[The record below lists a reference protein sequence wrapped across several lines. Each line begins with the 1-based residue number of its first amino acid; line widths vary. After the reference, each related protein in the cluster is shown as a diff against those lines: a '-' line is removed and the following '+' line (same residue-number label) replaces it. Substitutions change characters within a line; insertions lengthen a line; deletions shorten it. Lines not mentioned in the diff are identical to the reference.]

1 MNNIPYIDILILAM
15 VAIFI
20 INRLRNTLGKKT
32 GNEHDIADKFTRGG
46 KSNLKES
53 SPDKVSKANFE
64 EVNQENSQQIFHEN
78 PGISNELSKI
88 HKIDPSFTVDEFII
102 GAKKAF
108 EFIIN
113 KYSDENI
120 KPLKKLLS
128 ADIFKMFDKQINNRA
143 KKNENL
149 DVSIIGIKEAKI
161 EAASI
166 KSSIASIKVK
176 FSSEQVQVI
185 KNDKGKIVSGD
196 GNQILSI
203 VESWFF
209 SKDLKRKDPNWIL
222 EKIEESN

>member
-1 MNNIPYIDILILAM
+1 M
-15 VAIFI
+15 
-20 INRLRNTLGKKT
+20 
-32 GNEHDIADKFTRGG
+32 
-46 KSNLKES
+46 
-53 SPDKVSKANFE
+53 
-64 EVNQENSQQIFHEN
+64 
-78 PGISNELSKI
+78 
-88 HKIDPSFTVDEFII
+88 
-102 GAKKAF
+102 
-108 EFIIN
+108 
-113 KYSDENI
+113 
-120 KPLKKLLS
+120 S
-128 ADIFKMFDKQINNRA
+128 ADIFKMFDKQINSRA

-161 EAASI
+161 EDASI

-185 KNDKGKIVSGD
+185 KNDKGKIISGD

>member
-1 MNNIPYIDILILAM
+1 MNNLPYIDILILAM
-15 VAIFI
+15 IAIFI

-32 GNEHDIADKFTRGG
+32 GNEHDLADKFTRR
-46 KSNLKES
+46 KSDLKES
-53 SPDKVSKANFE
+53 SPDKVSKANFD
-64 EVNQENSQQIFHEN
+64 QENLENPKQVFHEN
-78 PGISNELSKI
+78 PGISNKLSKI
-88 HKIDPSFTVDEFII
+88 HRIDPSFKVDDFIT

-128 ADIFKMFDKQINNRA
+128 ADIFSMFDKQINSRA

-161 EAASI
+161 EEVSL
-166 KSSIASIKVK
+166 KSNVASIKVK

-185 KNDKGKIVSGD
+185 KNDKGKIISGD

>member
-32 GNEHDIADKFTRGG
+32 GNEHDLADKFTR
-46 KSNLKES
+46 KSDLKES
-53 SPDKVSKANFE
+53 SPDKVSKAKFDK
-64 EVNQENSQQIFHEN
+64 VSQENLRQVFHEN
-78 PGISNELSKI
+78 PNISKELSKI
-88 HKIDPSFTVDEFII
+88 QKIDPSFTVDEFIT

-108 EFIIN
+108 EYIIN

-128 ADIFKMFDKQINNRA
+128 ADIFKMFDKQINTRA

-161 EAASI
+161 EDASI

-185 KNDKGKIVSGD
+185 KNDKGKIISGD

>member
-32 GNEHDIADKFTRGG
+32 GNEHDIANKFTRG
-46 KSNLKES
+46 KSDLKES
-53 SPDKVSKANFE
+53 SPDKVTKSNVDQINLEESKH
-64 EVNQENSQQIFHEN
+64 VFHEN
-78 PGISNELSKI
+78 PGISSELSRI
-88 HKIDPSFTVDEFII
+88 HKIDPSFKVDDFIV

-108 EFIIN
+108 EYIIE

-120 KPLKKLLS
+120 KPLEKLLS
-128 ADIFKMFDKQINNRA
+128 ANIFKMFSKQINNRA
-143 KKNENL
+143 KKKENL
-149 DVSIIGIKEAKI
+149 DVSIIGIKEAEI
-161 EAASI
+161 EDVSL
-166 KSSIASIKVK
+166 KSNNVASIKVK

-185 KNDKGKIVSGD
+185 KNEKGIIISGD

-209 SKDLKRKDPNWIL
+209 SKDLKRNNPNWVL

>member
-15 VAIFI
+15 VAVFI

-32 GNEHDIADKFTRGG
+32 GNEHDLANKFTRG
-46 KSNLKES
+46 KSDLKES
-53 SPDKVSKANFE
+53 SPDKVSKANADQTKMKKSKQ
-64 EVNQENSQQIFHEN
+64 VFHEN

-88 HKIDPSFTVDEFII
+88 HKIDPSFTIDEFIE

-108 EFIIN
+108 EFIIS
-113 KYSDENI
+113 KYSEENI
-120 KPLKKLLS
+120 KPLKNLLS
-128 ADIFKMFDKQINNRA
+128 ADIFSMFDKQINNRA
-143 KKNENL
+143 KKKENL
-149 DVSIIGIKEAKI
+149 DVNIIGIKEAKI
-161 EAASI
+161 EDVSI
-166 KSSIASIKVK
+166 KSNVASIKVQ

-185 KNDKGKIVSGD
+185 KNDKGKIISGD

>member
-1 MNNIPYIDILILAM
+1 MNNVPYIDILILAM
-15 VAIFI
+15 IAIFI

-32 GNEHDIADKFTRGG
+32 GNEHDLADKFTRG
-46 KSNLKES
+46 KSDLKES
-53 SPDKVSKANFE
+53 TPDKVSKESIE
-64 EVNQENSQQIFHEN
+64 ETNMEDSKQIFHEN
-78 PGISNELSKI
+78 PGISSELSKI
-88 HKIDPSFTVDEFII
+88 HKIDPSFKVDEFIT

-108 EFIIN
+108 EFIID

-149 DVSIIGIKEAKI
+149 DVNIIGIKEAKI
-161 EAASI
+161 EGVSL
-166 KSSIASIKVK
+166 KSNVASIKVK
-176 FSSEQVQVI
+176 FSSEQVQII
-185 KNDKGKIVSGD
+185 KNDKGKIISGD

-203 VESWFF
+203 VENWFF

>member
-20 INRLRNTLGKKT
+20 INKLRNTLGKKT
-32 GNEHDIADKFTRGG
+32 GNEHDIADKFTRG
-46 KSNLKES
+46 KSDPKES
-53 SPDKVSKANFE
+53 SPDKVLKAKVGQINLEESKH
-64 EVNQENSQQIFHEN
+64 IFHEN
-78 PGISNELSKI
+78 PDISSQLSKI
-88 HKIDPSFTVDEFII
+88 YKIDPSFKVDDFMV

-108 EFIIN
+108 EYIIK

-120 KPLKKLLS
+120 KPLEKLLS
-128 ADIFKMFDKQINNRA
+128 AQIFKMFSKQINNRA
-143 KKNENL
+143 KKKENL

-161 EAASI
+161 EVASL
-166 KSSIASIKVK
+166 KSNVASIKVK
-176 FSSEQVQVI
+176 FSSEQVKVI
-185 KNDKGKIVSGD
+185 KNEKGRIISGD

-209 SKDLKRKDPNWIL
+209 SKDLKRNDPNWVL

>member
-15 VAIFI
+15 VAVFI

-32 GNEHDIADKFTRGG
+32 GNEHDIANKFTKG
-46 KSNLKES
+46 KSDLKES
-53 SPDKVSKANFE
+53 SPDKVSKA
-64 EVNQENSQQIFHEN
+64 SADQINMKKSKQVFHEN
-78 PGISNELSKI
+78 PGISKELSKI
-88 HKIDPSFTVDEFII
+88 HKIDPSFTIDEFIE

-120 KPLKKLLS
+120 KPLKNLLS
-128 ADIFKMFDKQINNRA
+128 ADIFKMFDKQINSRA

-149 DVSIIGIKEAKI
+149 DVNIIGIKEAKI
-161 EAASI
+161 EDVSI
-166 KSSIASIKVK
+166 KSSVASIKVK

-185 KNDKGKIVSGD
+185 KNDKGKIISGD
-196 GNQILSI
+196 SNQILSI

>member
-15 VAIFI
+15 VAVFI

-32 GNEHDIADKFTRGG
+32 GNEHDIANKFTKG
-46 KSNLKES
+46 KSDLKES
-53 SPDKVSKANFE
+53 SPDKVSKA
-64 EVNQENSQQIFHEN
+64 SADQINMKKSKQVFHEN
-78 PGISNELSKI
+78 PGISKELSKI
-88 HKIDPSFTVDEFII
+88 HKIDPSFTIDEFIE

-120 KPLKKLLS
+120 KPLKNLLS
-128 ADIFKMFDKQINNRA
+128 ADIFKMFDKQINSRA

-149 DVSIIGIKEAKI
+149 DVNIIGIKEAKI
-161 EAASI
+161 EDVLI
-166 KSSIASIKVK
+166 KSSVASIKVK

-185 KNDKGKIVSGD
+185 KNDKGKIISGD
-196 GNQILSI
+196 SNQILSI

>member
-32 GNEHDIADKFTRGG
+32 GNEHDLADKFTRR
-46 KSNLKES
+46 KSDLKES
-53 SPDKVSKANFE
+53 SPDNISKANFDK
-64 EVNQENSQQIFHEN
+64 VSQENSRQVFHEN
-78 PGISNELSKI
+78 PNVSKELSKI
-88 HKIDPSFTVDEFII
+88 HKIDPSFTVDEFIT

-108 EFIIN
+108 EYIIN

-128 ADIFKMFDKQINNRA
+128 ADIFKMFDKQINTRA

-161 EAASI
+161 EDASI

-185 KNDKGKIVSGD
+185 KNDKGKIISGD

>member
-32 GNEHDIADKFTRGG
+32 GNEHDIADKFTRR
-46 KSNLKES
+46 KSDLKES
-53 SPDKVSKANFE
+53 SPDRVSKANFE
-64 EVNQENSQQIFHEN
+64 EVNQENSKQIFHEN

-88 HKIDPSFTVDEFII
+88 HKIDPSFTVDEFIS

-108 EFIIN
+108 EYIIN

-128 ADIFKMFDKQINNRA
+128 TDIFKMFDKQISNRA

-161 EAASI
+161 EDASI
-166 KSSIASIKVK
+166 KSSVASIKVK

>member
-1 MNNIPYIDILILAM
+1 M
-15 VAIFI
+15 VAVFI

-32 GNEHDIADKFTRGG
+32 GNEHDIANKFTRG
-46 KSNLKES
+46 KSDLKES
-53 SPDKVSKANFE
+53 SPDKVSKASADQINMK
-64 EVNQENSQQIFHEN
+64 NSKQVFHEN
-78 PGISNELSKI
+78 PSISNELSKI
-88 HKIDPSFTVDEFII
+88 HKTDPSFTIDEFIE

-120 KPLKKLLS
+120 KPLKNLLS
-128 ADIFKMFDKQINNRA
+128 ADIFKMFDKQINSRA

-149 DVSIIGIKEAKI
+149 DVNIIGIKEAKI
-161 EAASI
+161 EDVSI
-166 KSSIASIKVK
+166 RSSVASIKVK
-176 FSSEQVQVI
+176 FISEQVQVI
-185 KNDKGKIVSGD
+185 KNDKGKIISGD

-209 SKDLKRKDPNWIL
+209 SRNLKRKDPNWIL